1 MNLKIN
7 RSILL
12 DEISKANKIIDPK
25 TINPDLLG
33 ILFNVEAE
41 KIIILSTNG
50 SMNWKS
56 VINQKR
62 DPHLEIKR
70 IGKILIKGKYLIDI
84 LRKMEDDVIELN
96 MVETSEL
103 IIKGQTAKFKLQI
116 LDETNFPLVGF
127 RENGNVIKINP
138 KELKRAISQV
148 IISIDEYNKKI
159 LLTGMN
165 LKGSKDQN
173 TLEIYTTDS
182 FRISKSTIKL
192 AERLEND
199 LDITIPLKTLTELLR
214 LTDSTSEL
222 KMILVEG
229 YLTFVFDGKSLLQ
242 TILIEGKFP
251 NVERAFPTNY
261 PTKITLT
268 KAKIMKAINRANIG
282 NDENIAQTVSL
293 EIGADNI
300 KITSQSIDIG
310 NYHED
315 FKDFNFTGEQQS
327 ISFNIKFLL
336 EALRTFE
343 GNEIELNLIG
353 PTKPLEIK
361 EVNNDSLRQLI
372 LPLSVN

>member
-7 RSILL
+7 RLILL

-25 TINPDLLG
+25 AINPELLG
-33 ILFNVEAE
+33 ILFTVEAE
-41 KIIILSTNG
+41 KIVILSTNG

-56 VINQKR
+56 TINQKR
-62 DPHLEIKR
+62 DSHLEIKK

-84 LRKMEDDVIELN
+84 LRKMEDAVIELN
-96 MVETSEL
+96 MVESNEL

-127 RENGNVIKINP
+127 RENGNVIKIDP
-138 KELKRAISQV
+138 KELKKAISQV

-165 LKGSKDQN
+165 LKGNKDQKI
-173 TLEIYTTDS
+173 LEIYTTDS
-182 FRISKSTIKL
+182 FRISKSTIQL
-192 AERLEND
+192 TERLEND

-214 LTDSTSEL
+214 LTDSTNEL
-222 KMILVEG
+222 KMVLVEG
-229 YLTFVFDGKSLLQ
+229 YLTFIFDGHSLLQ

-251 NVERAFPTNY
+251 NVERAFPTTY

-310 NYHED
+310 NYDED
-315 FKDFNFTGEQQS
+315 FKDFNFIGEQQS

-361 EVNNDSLRQLI
+361 EVNNDNLRQLI
-372 LPLSVN
+372 LPLSIS